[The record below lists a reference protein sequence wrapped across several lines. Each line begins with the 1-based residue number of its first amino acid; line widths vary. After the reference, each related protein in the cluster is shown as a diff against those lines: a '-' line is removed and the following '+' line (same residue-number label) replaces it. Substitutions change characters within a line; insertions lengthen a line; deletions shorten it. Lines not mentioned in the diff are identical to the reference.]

1 MGFAI
6 KTPKMS
12 AAATAAPTYT
22 EPPVVTETVQEDVT
36 RGYDQMKS
44 NKRGLL
50 STILTPRTSTTSLAP
65 QVTGNTTLG

>member
-12 AAATAAPTYT
+12 SAASAPTYT
-22 EPPVVTETVQEDVT
+22 EPPVVTETVQEDTV

-44 NKRGLL
+44 AKRGLL
-50 STILTPRTSTTSLAP
+50 STILSTRNNSSSLAP
-65 QVTGNTTLG
+65 QTSGNTTLG